1 MTHRMGLQND
11 RKWNFLVSLPDN
23 FFKSKQSSLFLQID
37 QDRLRGALNDRPTI
51 SSISLPVCPRVCPV
65 EGRGDAK
72 PQEKQRTFSGE
83 PSPLKDLGGK
93 ILTGLRTL

>member
-1 MTHRMGLQND
+1 MDKTRCPLHRLSGISGHVLTAVPGEKVGN
-11 RKWNFLVSLPDN
+11 V
-23 FFKSKQSSLFLQID
+23 D